1 MISIEKTPN
10 RVSFLLAFYAILRTY
25 DIVFRQMHR
34 GCYLQHERPLP
45 RRRKVHFASSSYS
58 DEIRSIPLLLLSARN
73 PLRAALMPM
82 ASELRPRFLFLRRFV
97 LLSWEQ
103 NVGAA
108 VEKMEERTC
117 ARSFFRAPQTY
128 GS

>member
-1 MISIEKTPN
+1 MVFFFGIFNIA
-10 RVSFLLAFYAILRTY
+10 RRTY
-25 DIVFRQMHR
+25 DIVFRQTHR

-45 RRRKVHFASSSYS
+45 RRCKVHFASSSYS

-73 PLRAALMPM
+73 PLRAALMPE

-97 LLSWEQ
+97 LLSWER